1 MNAKWKVL
9 ISGGAI
15 VAAAVLWSAVNG
27 RVQAGTAETIQTSQS
42 GEISGTVTANRDYA
56 LSEASGKHIPALYA
70 VRVRARDNERRITYT
85 VFTQKGQYHIY
96 NLPPGK
102 YEMSALQDGFDS
114 KGPTVELRAG
124 DAKTADVSM
133 TARPDQLRSELV
145 DFDALFPPGPT
156 RDYLIQNCMGCH
168 GYEHIP
174 WQRMGGGVGRAPE
187 VWGAAVSRMFDMNG
201 TSPVNHTGVPQVN
214 PAAIP
219 QEKRDEIIAYFSK
232 IFPAGMKRRDL
243 KLDDLPLDEKALS
256 KTIFIEYDLPDPL
269 PGKTEENLSSHDVW
283 PSRISNNVYVA
294 EMGMDAIQSMDKNRI
309 DFPGRFQT
317 FVLPN
322 PDAGHRVLGPHG
334 ITQAIDGHVYTAE
347 IDESSIGELD
357 PETGKVI
364 QYATPTRSTPHT
376 IRSDSKGNVWFTEM
390 QGVSKVGELD
400 AKTKKITEWDPAPA
414 DTNAHY
420 YGMTV
425 DQKDRVWAV
434 GMTSHKIVGY
444 DPKTGKWSVYATPT
458 QPSGPRRPTVD
469 SKGKVWFSE
478 HIGQALGVLDPNTGK
493 ITEYKDPFKYGGG
506 YECYAD
512 SQDNIWV
519 TLRSYGV
526 LARFDQKTKTYTYF
540 PEPFPDIMGR
550 EHPGP
555 NGTRLGGLYP
565 PKIEQ
570 DAQGTF
576 WYAGIRM
583 TTLTAFKPEGNVPNS
598 QRASK

>member
-1 MNAKWKVL
+1 MTTRVKAVVSAGFFILAGLLSW
-9 ISGGAI
+9 
-15 VAAAVLWSAVNG
+15 AACS
-27 RVQAGTAETIQTSQS
+27 QAQAQGTQS
-42 GEISGTVTANRDYA
+42 GVISGTVTANRDYA
-56 LSEASGKHIPALYA
+56 LSEASGNHIPALYA
-70 VRVRARDNERRITYT
+70 VRVRARDAERHITYT
-85 VFTQKGQYHIY
+85 VFTQKGHYQIY
-96 NLPPGK
+96 NLPPGT
-102 YEMSALQDGFDS
+102 YQMSALQDGFDS
-114 KGPTVELRAG
+114 KGPSVELKAG
-124 DAKTADVSM
+124 ETKTADV
-133 TARPDQLRSELV
+133 ALLVRPDKLRAELV
-145 DFDALFPPGPT
+145 GFDTLFPPGPT
-156 RDYLIQNCMGCH
+156 RDYLMQNCMGCH
-168 GYEHIP
+168 GFEHIP
-174 WQRMGGGVGRAPE
+174 WERMGGRDEDAWRRAVG
-187 VWGAAVSRMFDMNG
+187 RMFDMDG
-201 TSPVNHTGVPQVN
+201 TNNHTGVPQVN

-219 QEKRDEIIAYFSK
+219 EEKREDIIKYFTETFSIDGK
-232 IFPAGMKRRDL
+232 PRDL

-256 KTIFIEYDLPDPL
+256 KTIYIEYDLPAPL
-269 PGKTEENLSSHDVW
+269 PGKKDENISSHDVW
-283 PSRISNNVYVA
+283 PSRISPTVYVS
-294 EMGMDAIQSMDKNRI
+294 EMGMGVIQGMDKNRI
-309 DFPGRFQT
+309 DYPGRFQT

-322 PDAGHRVLGPHG
+322 PDEGHRELGPHG
-334 ITQAIDGHVYTAE
+334 ITQAKDGHVYAAE
-347 IDESSIGELD
+347 IDESMIGELD

-364 QYATPTRSTPHT
+364 QYTTPTRSTPHT

-390 QGVSKVGELD
+390 QGVSKIGELD
-400 AKTKKITEWDPAPA
+400 AATKKIREWDPSPS

-444 DPKTGKWSVYATPT
+444 DPKTDKWSVYATPT

-478 HIGQALGVLDPNTGK
+478 HIGQALGMLDPDTGK
-493 ITEYKDPFKYGGG
+493 ITEYKDPFKLGGG

-512 SQDNIWV
+512 SHDNIWV

-555 NGTRLGGLYP
+555 HGTMLGGLYP

-570 DAQGTF
+570 DADGTF

-583 TTLTAFKPEGNVPNS
+583 HTLTAFRPEGNVPSS
-598 QRASK
+598 QRAGN

>member
-1 MNAKWKVL
+1 MGTRTKIAL
-9 ISGGAI
+9 FGGGLMI
-15 VAAAVLWSAVNG
+15 AALLSWAWSSRA
-27 RVQAGTAETIQTSQS
+27 QAQS
-42 GEISGTVTANRDYA
+42 APGASISGTVTANRDYA
-56 LSEASGKHIPALYA
+56 LSEASGNHIPALRA
-70 VRVRARDNERRITYT
+70 VRVRARDVDRHITYT
-85 VFTQKGQYHIY
+85 VFTVKGRYQIF
-96 NLPPGK
+96 NLPPGN
-102 YEMSALQDGFDS
+102 YQMSALQDGFDS
-114 KGPTVELRAG
+114 STPNVELKAG
-124 DAKTADVSM
+124 DEKTADVAL
-133 TARPDQLRSELV
+133 TARPDHLRAELV
-145 DFDALFPPGPT
+145 DFDTLFPPGPT
-156 RDYLIQNCMGCH
+156 RDYLMDNCMGCH
-168 GYEHIP
+168 GFEHIP
-174 WQRMGGGVGRAPE
+174 WQRMGGRDEDA
-187 VWGAAVSRMFDMNG
+187 WRLAVSRMFDMDG
-201 TSPVNHTGVPQVN
+201 TNNHTGVPQVN

-219 QEKRDEIIAYFSK
+219 EEKREDIIKYFSNAFSVDGK
-232 IFPAGMKRRDL
+232 PRDL
-243 KLDDLPLDEKALS
+243 KLDDLPLDEAALS
-256 KTIFIEYDLPDPL
+256 KAIFVEYELPPPL
-269 PGKTEENLSSHDVW
+269 PGKKDENISSHDVW
-283 PSRISNNVYVA
+283 PSRITPNTVYLA
-294 EMGMDAIQSMDKNRI
+294 EMGMDAIQAMDTTKL
-309 DFPGRFQT
+309 DYPGRFKT

-322 PDAGHRVLGPHG
+322 PDLGHRVLGPHG
-334 ITQAIDGHVYTAE
+334 ITQAKDGHVYAAE

-364 QYATPTRSTPHT
+364 QYETPTRSTPHT

-390 QGVSKVGELD
+390 QGVSKVGKLD
-400 AKTKKITEWDPAPA
+400 AVTKKITEYDPSPS
-414 DTNAHY
+414 DKNAHY

-444 DPKTGKWSVYATPT
+444 DPRTDKWSVYATPT

-478 HIGQALGVLDPNTGK
+478 HIGQALGMLDPDTGK
-493 ITEYKDPFKYGGG
+493 ITEYKDPFKLGGG

-570 DAQGTF
+570 DAQGTI
-576 WYAGIRM
+576 WYVGIRM
-583 TTLTAFKPEGNVPNS
+583 HTLTSFRPDGNVPGT